1 METWVMESIRLLEDD
16 LVELR
21 YRDNIRV
28 TADDMHEIL
37 TQLYTLT
44 ENRKM
49 KRLIVISKNA
59 SLELPARQ
67 LLERENKQRK
77 DTIIAEAVVVN
88 SLAQKMTTN
97 FYMKFIKDIYP
108 TRFFTSD
115 QQALEWLK
123 TH

>member
-1 METWVMESIRLLEDD
+1 MESIRLLEDD